1 MQGVDT
7 LPAELPKEA
16 TDHFGE
22 HLMPLLPNL
31 IDSDGTLPL
40 EQQRHEL
47 NPSWF
52 GSMITA
58 HGKLTPEYEYIQDLR
73 ENNERIAALHASASH
88 TAEETEKAKAAAARI
103 LLRGHLFDNAIINK
117 SLDIVENVEG
127 CGVNMVDWSLGTTKD
142 ESSSAVLEIYSDEAD
157 AETIVNLA
165 VERIEGLTKAM
176 THIAPIAF
184 RNITGLQ
191 MDTGSSE
198 DNAHDSGVRTV
209 AKSPVPN
216 CEGKSA
222 LILGSGMV
230 VGPALQVIAD
240 SGVSVTLASNELE
253 AAQELVAPFQQPAAN
268 AQSVDAV
275 FLDMNDA
282 EGLPSLVADH
292 DVVISLLPATMHVQ
306 VAELCIENGKHF
318 VSASYESPQM
328 RELDER
334 ARSAGLTLLN
344 EIGLDPGI
352 DHMSAMKIIDEAH
365 ERGEKVTSF
374 TSLCGGL
381 PAPEA
386 ADNPLGYKFSWNP
399 AGVLQ
404 ASQNPAQFLH
414 RKKLQQVP
422 GDQLMLQCRPVDIGS
437 SALSLEQLPN
447 RDSMIYQ
454 ELYGLPDAHT
464 VYRGT
469 LRYSGFAPIVH
480 ALSKIGLFD
489 NEKSIGDWLE
499 GSDAKTLAN
508 PTWADLM
515 TAVVQPIEG
524 MGIRRTLRERL
535 ELEFFGSDSR
545 NIAFKSVEAFDFLG
559 LFGSDKKSDSLLD
572 ALAAG
577 KTARGVLCDRLEER
591 LSYNDGESDM
601 VLLHH
606 EFHMES
612 PEGKK
617 RRVTSTL
624 QATGEPYPAGPS
636 AMATTV
642 GLPVGIAALMVLNG
656 TIEQRGAI
664 LPLTKDIYDP
674 ILDTLEEL
682 GVVCTEK
689 EEAVR

>member
-1 MQGVDT
+1 VLVMSNIV
-7 LPAELPKEA
+7 
-16 TDHFGE
+16 
-22 HLMPLLPNL
+22 
-31 IDSDGTLPL
+31 
-40 EQQRHEL
+40 
-47 NPSWF
+47 PS
-52 GSMITA
+52 
-58 HGKLTPEYEYIQDLR
+58 
-73 ENNERIAALHASASH
+73 
-88 TAEETEKAKAAAARI
+88 
-103 LLRGHLFDNAIINK
+103 
-117 SLDIVENVEG
+117 NVEG
-127 CGVNMVDWSLGTTKD
+127 A
-142 ESSSAVLEIYSDEAD
+142 AVYN
-157 AETIVNLA
+157 VPGCQGKA
-165 VERIEGLTKAM
+165 V
-176 THIAPIAF
+176 
-184 RNITGLQ
+184 
-191 MDTGSSE
+191 
-198 DNAHDSGVRTV
+198 
-209 AKSPVPN
+209 
-216 CEGKSA
+216 
-222 LILGSGMV
+222 LILGSGKV
-230 VGPALQVIAD
+230 VGPAVRVVVE
-240 SGVSVTLASNELE
+240 SGVSVTLASNEL
-253 AAQELVAPFQQPAAN
+253 AAAKRLTAPYMQRLQRGQTLRAA
-268 AQSVDAV
+268 

-282 EGLPSLVADH
+282 EGLPSLVAGH
-292 DVVISLLPATMHVQ
+292 DVVISLLPATMHAQ

-524 MGIRRTLRERL
+524 TGIRRTLRERL
-535 ELEFFGSDSR
+535 KLEFMGPNS
-545 NIAFKSVEAFDFLG
+545 NSVVSEVLKGFDFLG
-559 LFGSDKKSDSLLD
+559 LLGSDKDYDSVAE

-577 KTARGVLCDRLEER
+577 KTARGALCDRLEER
-591 LSYNDGESDM
+591 LSYSDGESDM
-601 VLLHH
+601 VLLYH
-606 EFHMES
+606 EFEIES
-612 PEGKK
+612 RDGT
-617 RRVTSTL
+617 RRKVTSTL
-624 QATGEPYPAGPS
+624 KEIGKPYPAGPS

-642 GLPVGIAALMVLNG
+642 GLPVAIAALLVLNG
-656 TIEQRGAI
+656 TIRRRGVI
-664 LPLTKDIYDP
+664 LPLTKDIYEP
-674 ILDTLEEL
+674 VLRKLSAF
-682 GVVCTEK
+682 GVQCTETETRLPAARK
-689 EEAVR
+689 KLNSKL